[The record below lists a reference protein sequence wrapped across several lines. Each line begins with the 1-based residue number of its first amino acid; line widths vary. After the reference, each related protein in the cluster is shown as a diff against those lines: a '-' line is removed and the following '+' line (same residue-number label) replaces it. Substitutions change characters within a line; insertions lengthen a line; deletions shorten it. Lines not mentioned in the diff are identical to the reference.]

1 MFLYNAGEQARKLM
15 LHNMRPESV
24 GKLPSRS
31 LRTSSLEYQ
40 IDAATHLR
48 KILSILA
55 STIIYVY
62 MLDYVLMM
70 ALGATED
77 FSDKSLQV
85 FPYKSWSIKVSSVL
99 HNYDTFKLF
108 RVLGKLFLCFYIVLN
123 GWRCSLFVDFFRCFF
138 PQAPARLQKK
148 PKFIH
153 QQRCGSESTH
163 WPDFGVGCCPAT
175 LGAQST
181 NGHSKVAVRNIVP
194 RETHCVLMLFL
205 FLRSEWFGGDVEKR

>member
-1 MFLYNAGEQARKLM
+1 
-15 LHNMRPESV
+15 
-24 GKLPSRS
+24 
-31 LRTSSLEYQ
+31 
-40 IDAATHLR
+40 
-48 KILSILA
+48 
-55 STIIYVY
+55 
-62 MLDYVLMM
+62 MLDYVAVIMM
-70 ALGATED
+70 ALRATED

-108 RVLGKLFLCFYIVLN
+108 RVLGKFFLCFYIVLN
-123 GWRCSLFVDFFRCFF
+123 GFSRRCSLFVDFS
-138 PQAPARLQKK
+138 ARLQKK
-148 PKFIH
+148 NKFIH

-194 RETHCVLMLFL
+194 RETHCVLMFFFVYKKWMIWRGCWETL
-205 FLRSEWFGGDVEKR
+205 DMQEK